1 MPFSIAHLDD
11 AAQRLQQGR
20 AHPPRPIGNL
30 PAHLQPQGIDD
41 AMAIQDALHRRLVE
55 AGYGHL
61 VGTKIGCTTPVMQE
75 FLGMPHPCA
84 GGIFDSTVRFQ
95 DGSFDFDSFLHVG
108 VECEIAVKLGTAIC
122 ASDVPHTRDSV
133 SHAVSALFAAIE
145 IVDDRYVDFGRRV
158 PDSRTWVA
166 DDFFG
171 AGIVLG
177 EAVNAWQQLDLA
189 GLEGVMRINGTEVGR
204 GFGRDIIHGHPLEA
218 LVWLANETSRCGREL
233 PAGWIVMLGSVVQ
246 TKWVARGDTVEVDIT
261 GLGNARARFQTSR

>member
-1 MPFSIAHLDD
+1 
-11 AAQRLQQGR
+11 
-20 AHPPRPIGNL
+20 
-30 PAHLQPQGIDD
+30 
-41 AMAIQDALHRRLVE
+41 MAIQDALHRRLVE

-145 IVDDRYVDFGRRV
+145 IVDDRYVDFGKRRALPVRRDLQEALEAVLAGEPIAEPRV
-158 PDSRTWVA
+158 P
-166 DDFFG
+166 
-171 AGIVLG
+171 
-177 EAVNAWQQLDLA
+177 
-189 GLEGVMRINGTEVGR
+189 GVGCFIPDV
-204 GFGRDIIHGHPLEA
+204 P
-218 LVWLANETSRCGREL
+218 
-233 PAGWIVMLGSVVQ
+233 
-246 TKWVARGDTVEVDIT
+246 
-261 GLGNARARFQTSR
+261 

>member
-1 MPFSIAHLDD
+1 MPLSIANLDD

-20 AHPPRPIGNL
+20 SQPPLPIGNL
-30 PAHLQPQGIDD
+30 PAHLQPQQIDD
-41 AMAIQDALHRRLVE
+41 AMAIQDALHQRLIE

-84 GGIFDSTVRFQ
+84 GGIFDSTVRFH

-108 VECEIAVKLGTAIC
+108 VECEIAVQLGTTLC
-122 ASDVPHTRDSV
+122 ARDAPYTRASV
-133 SHAVSALFAAIE
+133 AHAVSALFAAIE
-145 IVDDRYVDFGRRV
+145 IVDDRYVDFSRRI

-218 LVWLANETSRCGREL
+218 LVWLANETARRGREL

-246 TKWVARGDTVEVDIT
+246 TKWVAQGDTVEVDIPP
-261 GLGNARARFQTSR
+261 LGSAQAHFQAPR